1 MAFVRNRSVS
11 APTATA
17 EPVAASLPRLT
28 FEAARRAEAM
38 GIVEPAA
45 PRADAAAIRQF
56 ANRVRKAGIAASAA
70 DLINNVDTPSE
81 AELAGLLEAIVAALE
96 ASPVP
101 KYEWRGVS
109 RVFAPEDLADLL
121 TVSLSSLKR
130 YQSGER
136 ATPDDVAAR
145 LHFLALVVGDL
156 AGSYN
161 EIGIRRWFH
170 RKRTLLDGRTPASF
184 LKRDWDPDDDGPA
197 RVRQLARA
205 LVTLSAT

>member
-1 MAFVRNRSVS
+1 MSVIRNSSVS
-11 APTATA
+11 APTLTT
-17 EPVAASLPRLT
+17 EPPADRLPRLV

-38 GIVEPAA
+38 GIVEPVA
-45 PRADAAAIRQF
+45 PRADTAAIRQF

-70 DLINNVDTPSE
+70 DIINNVDAPTD
-81 AELAGLLEAIVAALE
+81 AELAGLLDTIVAALE

-121 TVSLSSLKR
+121 TVSMSSLKR

-136 ATPDDVAAR
+136 DTPDDVAAR

-161 EIGIRRWFH
+161 VIGVRRWFH

-184 LKRDWDPDDDGPA
+184 LKRDWDPDDDGPS

-205 LVTLSAT
+205 LITMSTT

>member
-1 MAFVRNRSVS
+1 
-11 APTATA
+11 
-17 EPVAASLPRLT
+17 
-28 FEAARRAEAM
+28 M

-56 ANRVRKAGIAASAA
+56 ANRLRKAGIAASAA
-70 DLINNVDTPSE
+70 DLMNNVDAPTD
-81 AELAGLLEAIVAALE
+81 AELAGLLETIVAALE

-136 ATPDDVAAR
+136 DTPDDVAAR
-145 LHFLALVVGDL
+145 LHFLALLVGDL

-170 RKRTLLDGRTPASF
+170 RKRTLLDGRTPAPF
-184 LKRDWDPDDDGPA
+184 LKRDWDPDDDGPS

-205 LVTLSAT
+205 LVAISAT

>member
-1 MAFVRNRSVS
+1 MSVIRNHSVS
-11 APTATA
+11 APTLTT
-17 EPVAASLPRLT
+17 EPPADRLPRLV

-38 GIVEPAA
+38 GIVEPVA
-45 PRADAAAIRQF
+45 PRADPAAIRQF

-70 DLINNVDTPSE
+70 DIINNVDAPTD
-81 AELAGLLEAIVAALE
+81 AELAGLLDTIVAALE

-121 TVSLSSLKR
+121 TVSMSSLKR

-136 ATPDDVAAR
+136 DTPDDVAAR

-161 EIGIRRWFH
+161 VIGVRRWFH

-184 LKRDWDPDDDGPA
+184 LKRLWDPDDDGPS

-205 LVTLSAT
+205 LITMSTT

>member
-1 MAFVRNRSVS
+1 MSVIRNNSVS
-11 APTATA
+11 APTLTT
-17 EPVAASLPRLT
+17 EPPAGRLPRLV

-38 GIVEPAA
+38 GIVEPVT
-45 PRADAAAIRQF
+45 PRADTAAIRQF

-70 DLINNVDTPSE
+70 DIINNLDAPTD
-81 AELAGLLEAIVAALE
+81 AELAGLLDTIVAALE

-121 TVSLSSLKR
+121 TVSMSSLKR

-136 ATPDDVAAR
+136 DTPDDVAAR

-161 EIGIRRWFH
+161 VIGVRRWFH

-184 LKRDWDPDDDGPA
+184 LKRDWDPDDDGPS

-205 LVTLSAT
+205 LITMSTT

>member
-1 MAFVRNRSVS
+1 MSVIRNSSVS
-11 APTATA
+11 APTLTT
-17 EPVAASLPRLT
+17 EPPADRLT
-28 FEAARRAEAM
+28 RLVFEAARRAEAM
-38 GIVEPAA
+38 GIVEPVA
-45 PRADAAAIRQF
+45 PRADTAAIRQF

-70 DLINNVDTPSE
+70 DIINNVDAPTD
-81 AELAGLLEAIVAALE
+81 AELAGLLDTIVAALE

-121 TVSLSSLKR
+121 TVSMSSLKR

-136 ATPDDVAAR
+136 DTPDDVAAR

-161 EIGIRRWFH
+161 VIGVRRWFH

-184 LKRDWDPDDDGPA
+184 LKRDWDPDDDGPS

-205 LVTLSAT
+205 LITMSTT